1 MYQYDIQGGVLLEI
15 GIGVWAFVVYLAV
28 VIVWNAVVKRSITE
42 AMLLGFLV
50 AAAFGGIDNYIT
62 TVVEAFCA
70 AATGRNFRG
79 HYDVR
84 LYVGHH
90 DKNRDYR

>member
-1 MYQYDIQGGVLLEI
+1 MEI

-28 VIVWNAVVKRSITE
+28 VIVWNAVIKRSITE

-70 AATGRNFRG
+70 AATDEIFVATMMFVFMSAIMTKTGIIG
-79 HYDVR
+79 
-84 LYVGHH
+84 
-90 DKNRDYR
+90 